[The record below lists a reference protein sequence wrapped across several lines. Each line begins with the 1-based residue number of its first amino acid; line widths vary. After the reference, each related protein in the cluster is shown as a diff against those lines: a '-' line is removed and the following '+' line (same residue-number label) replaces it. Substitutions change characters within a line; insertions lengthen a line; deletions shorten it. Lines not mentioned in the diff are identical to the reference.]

1 MRHENRKPK
10 RKEQKLKK
18 EEKSK
23 PKEKQRIHFRP
34 EIFVSFM

>member
-10 RKEQKLKK
+10 RKEQKMKK